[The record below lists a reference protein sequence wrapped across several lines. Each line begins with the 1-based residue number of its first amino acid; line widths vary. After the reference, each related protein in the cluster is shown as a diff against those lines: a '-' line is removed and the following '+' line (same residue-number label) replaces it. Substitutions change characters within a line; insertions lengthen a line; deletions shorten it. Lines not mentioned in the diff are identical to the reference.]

1 MAQALF
7 TAEEVADR
15 LGLHVRTVR
24 NYVRA
29 GRLHAVRIGK
39 QYRIARSDLEAF
51 TGSPVEAAV
60 DQAVAQQHR
69 HVEASSIVEADA
81 VDPTTAS
88 RVSTLLTGATAHR
101 RDGDERLRIET
112 IYDEQ
117 RAHLKIVVLGSLA
130 TSAHIFSLINAIL
143 EEPDR

>member
-1 MAQALF
+1 MAQELF

-24 NYVRA
+24 NYVRD

-39 QYRIARSDLEAF
+39 QYRIARADLEAF
-51 TGSPVEAAV
+51 TGSPIEAA
-60 DQAVAQQHR
+60 ARHR
-69 HVEASSIVEADA
+69 HVEASSIVDVDA

-101 RDGDERLRIET
+101 REGDERLRIET

-117 RAHLKIVVLGSLA
+117 RAHLKVVVLGSLA
-130 TSAHIFSLINAIL
+130 SSAHIFSLINAVL

>member
-1 MAQALF
+1 MAQELF
-7 TAEEVADR
+7 TADEVAGR

-24 NYVRA
+24 NYVRD

-39 QYRIARSDLEAF
+39 QYRIARADLEAF

-60 DQAVAQQHR
+60 RDAVTRHR
-69 HVEASSIVEADA
+69 HVEASSIVDVDA

-88 RVSTLLTGATAHR
+88 RVSTLLTAATAHR
-101 RDGDERLRIET
+101 RDGDQRLRIET

-117 RAHLKIVVLGSLA
+117 RAHLKIVVLGGLA
-130 TSAHIFSLINAIL
+130 STAHIFDLINAVL
-143 EEPDR
+143 EEPTT

>member
-1 MAQALF
+1 MAQELF
-7 TAEEVADR
+7 TADEVADR

-24 NYVRA
+24 NYVRE

-39 QYRIARSDLEAF
+39 QYRIARADLEAF
-51 TGSPVEAAV
+51 TGSPIEAAGPG
-60 DQAVAQQHR
+60 AVARHR
-69 HVEASSIVEADA
+69 HVEASSIVDVDA
-81 VDPTTAS
+81 VDPVTAS

-101 RDGDERLRIET
+101 REGDERLRIET

-130 TSAHIFSLINAIL
+130 TSAHIFSLINAVL